1 VVVAASE
8 DAVWVVN
15 RLDGTV
21 SRIDP
26 ASRTV
31 TDTIAVSEGGYGA
44 GARGVAVS
52 DDAVW
57 VATGD
62 DTVVRI
68 G

>member
-1 VVVAASE
+1 VAASE

-31 TDTIAVSEGGYGA
+31 TDTVPVGEFAHGL
-44 GARGVAVS
+44 
-52 DDAVW
+52 
-57 VATGD
+57 T
-62 DTVVRI
+62 
-68 G
+68 